1 MGESPVG
8 NGLGEIQISTLNT
21 STLLSDRV
29 SKNNNHKVWYKSTS
43 LDSLRLQT
51 NSSEFIL
58 TSTTNQ
64 DVNASSATKSG
75 GRKAIIPT
83 PNRPI
88 KKEPSDTVQFS
99 SNDDTVVEKVNYSQ
113 PENKDKINQDD
124 DDSFE
129 SFMSANF
136 VPFSGKQSLYEW
148 LDETEDL
155 FNRFKISRQ
164 FRYKAIPLLIQGDAK
179 RKYIKY
185 RRSITSFDDF
195 YEFLMTHYDIIPSVS
210 IQTQA
215 DLTSESVKS
224 STSNDKPIVELKAN
238 VTNNTDSN
246 QLLKS
251 SVSFPTNIV
260 DKDTTNT
267 SGDVS
272 ILKSAMPNFDNSSM
286 SFESVVSDL
295 RKAIVTDFIK
305 HPKIFRGAKDD
316 VIKWVDEIDHLMQ
329 IAHVPEC
336 SRLDL
341 ISYSLRG
348 DVLQWF
354 KNNKGSLTCWNVFV
368 QEIKKS
374 IHIFIF

>member
-1 MGESPVG
+1 
-8 NGLGEIQISTLNT
+8 
-21 STLLSDRV
+21 RV
-29 SKNNNHKVWYKSTS
+29 SQNNNHKVWYKSTS

-51 NSSEFIL
+51 SSSEFIL

-83 PNRPI
+83 PNRSI

-99 SNDDTVVEKVNYSQ
+99 SNNDTVVEKVNYSQ

-124 DDSFE
+124 DNSFE

-185 RRSITSFDDF
+185 RQSITSFDDF
-195 YEFLMTHYDIIPSVS
+195 YEFLMTHYDTIPSVS

-238 VTNNTDSN
+238 VTNTTDSN

-295 RKAIVTDFIK
+295 RKAINRF
-305 HPKIFRGAKDD
+305 
-316 VIKWVDEIDHLMQ
+316 
-329 IAHVPEC
+329 
-336 SRLDL
+336 
-341 ISYSLRG
+341 Y
-348 DVLQWF
+348 
-354 KNNKGSLTCWNVFV
+354 
-368 QEIKKS
+368 
-374 IHIFIF
+374 